1 LPQLRFSLPP
11 WEKVEALGL
20 DSKRGAAMSHHQH
33 LASALL
39 YLGPAVVPVLGIAA
53 AYLLG
58 QQLRFSTQARFRP
71 FALFSRLENRKVVSS
86 CCRIYAYESHGWEKR
101 QLASTTGGRP

>member
-1 LPQLRFSLPP
+1 MPP
-11 WEKVEALGL
+11 WEKDEALGL

-39 YLGPAVVPVLGIAA
+39 YLAPAVVPVFGIAA

-58 QQLRFSTQARFRP
+58 QQLRLGTQARFRP
-71 FALFSRLENRKVVSS
+71 FALSSRPENRKVVSS
-86 CCRIYAYESHGWEKR
+86 CRRVAVFT
-101 QLASTTGGRP
+101 LMNLTGGRRGN